1 MIAVI
6 FNRQSLIVN
15 IQLIRVSELRKNAL
29 FANVKVSEIRR
40 ILPKLQQAY
49 YPRSAIIC
57 REGELGNCLYIILS
71 GQVKL
76 TITEETHTKT
86 LAYLNAGDFFG
97 ESAVLQNEPRS
108 VTAEAVIDAEV
119 LLLTRNLFDE
129 FLERDSSIMHN
140 VIYALDQRIRVNTL
154 GLFQPQLKQSQI
166 ISIYSPRNG
175 RVKTFAAVNLAVSL
189 SRQTDF
195 PIVILDMTL
204 HGDTIATLLRMENV
218 LTIGEHA
225 ITEEQIKRVLC
236 RHMSGVYLAT
246 ISPELLRSGKISREQ
261 VAGTL
266 GLLKTLFQYVVINT
280 SSEISNNT
288 FEALDLSDVV
298 VLLPPVGDEPPTGM
312 FDHQDIITVYYQ
324 SEADAVADDA
334 HLPGMAPL
342 ILPWNA
348 SIERTLYETGDILL
362 EREPTHAA
370 SRVIQKV
377 ARHVAGLRIGLA
389 LGGIAARGISHIGVL
404 KVFEEHDIPLDMIA
418 GSNIGAVI
426 GAAYALGIGATE
438 LEQIVSRWEAHLP
451 LVSLRD
457 FYPFRGGLL
466 NNHRIMK
473 LIAEFI
479 PEHVTFDDLK
489 IPLRIITMA
498 LDTGKEVILES
509 GSVLKA
515 VEASLAMPGIF
526 QPVLHNDQFLLDG
539 SIINPVPLSDLI
551 EMDADILVGVNSFAP
566 LTPSYMPPPK
576 SYSSLVGY
584 ADKLKMIDIITRSFQ
599 NLQYEIST
607 AKSMIADVMVE
618 PEVLGYSWSSFE
630 KAAGILEAGKKA
642 ARDKLPELQRVINT
656 HRKFKKKSSVVSLS
670 PEGQSWD

>member
-1 MIAVI
+1 MDTLLCVHV
-6 FNRQSLIVN
+6 NRQSSIVN
-15 IQLIRVSELRKNAL
+15 RQLIRVSELRKNVL

-49 YPRSAIIC
+49 YPRSAILC
-57 REGELGNCLYIILS
+57 REGELGNCLYIVLS

-76 TITEETHTKT
+76 SITEETHTKT

-119 LLLTRNLFDE
+119 LLLTRTLFDE
-129 FLERDSSIMHN
+129 LLERDPAIMHN
-140 VIYALDQRIRVNTL
+140 VIYALNQRIRLNTL

-175 RVKTFAAVNLAVSL
+175 KVKTFVAVNLAVSL
-189 SRQTDF
+189 ARQTDF
-195 PIVILDMTL
+195 PVVILDMTL
-204 HGDTIATLLRMENV
+204 HENNIAALLRMDNP

-225 ITEEQIKRVLC
+225 ITEEQLKRVLC
-236 RHMSGVYLAT
+236 RHDSGVYLAT
-246 ISPELLRSGKISREQ
+246 ISPELLRAGKISREQ

-280 SSEISNNT
+280 STEISNNT
-288 FEALDLSDVV
+288 FEALDLSNIV
-298 VLLPPVGDEPPTGM
+298 VLLPPVGEEAPTGM
-312 FDHQDIITVYYQ
+312 FDHQDIVTVYY
-324 SEADAVADDA
+324 EAETTVLTAKAA
-334 HLPGMAPL
+334 PPGMAPL
-342 ILPWNA
+342 ILPWNDA
-348 SIERTLYETGDILL
+348 LEQTLRGTGEMIL
-362 EREPTHAA
+362 ERDPTHSV
-370 SRVIQKV
+370 SRIIQKV

-404 KVFEEHDIPLDMIA
+404 KVFEEHDIPIDMIA

-426 GAAYALGIGATE
+426 GAAYALGTSAAE
-438 LEQIVSRWEAHLP
+438 LEQIVSQWEAHLP

-466 NNHRIMK
+466 NNHRVMT
-473 LIAEFI
+473 LIADII
-479 PEHVTFDDLK
+479 PENVTFNDLK

-526 QPVLHNDQFLLDG
+526 QPVLHEDQFLLDG

-566 LTPSYMPPPK
+566 LTPSYTPPPK
-576 SYSSLVGY
+576 HYSSLVGY
-584 ADKLKMIDIITRSFQ
+584 ADNLKMIDIITRSFQ

-607 AKSMIADVMVE
+607 AKSMIADVMIE
-618 PEVLGYSWSSFE
+618 PEVLGYSWSNFE
-630 KAAGILEAGKKA
+630 KASGILEAGKKA
-642 ARDKLPELQRVINT
+642 AQNMLPELQRVIDT
-656 HRKFKKKSSVVSLS
+656 HRKFKKKSSIVSLNH
-670 PEGQSWD
+670 EE